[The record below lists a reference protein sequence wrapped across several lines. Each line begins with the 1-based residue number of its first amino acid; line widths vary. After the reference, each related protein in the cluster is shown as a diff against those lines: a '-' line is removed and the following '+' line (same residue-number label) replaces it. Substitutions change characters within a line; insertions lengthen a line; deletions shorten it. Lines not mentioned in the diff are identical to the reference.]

1 MNRFLMKSKI
11 HRATVTDADLN
22 YQGSVTIDGDL
33 MEAANI
39 VENEQVQIYNVTN
52 GTRITTYAIL
62 GERGSGQVCINGAAA
77 HHVKPGDI
85 VIIVTYGQFTDT
97 ESRIHQPTVVI
108 VDSQNRKVST
118 AKEGRARGEVK

>member
-22 YQGSVTIDGDL
+22 YQGSVTVDGDL
-33 MEAANI
+33 LEAANI
-39 VENEQVQIYNVTN
+39 VEHEQVQIYNVTN

-77 HHVKPGDI
+77 HHVKPGDV
-85 VIIVTYGQFTDT
+85 VIIVTYGQYSET
-97 ESRIHQPTVVI
+97 EATRHQPVVVL
-108 VDSQNRKVST
+108 VDGQNRPLTS
-118 AKEGRARGEVK
+118 VKHER

>member
-1 MNRFLMKSKI
+1 MKSKI

-62 GERGSGQVCINGAAA
+62 GERGSRQVCINGAAA

-97 ESRIHQPTVVI
+97 ESRIHQPTVVF
-108 VDSQNRKVST
+108 VDNQNRKVST
-118 AKEGRARGEVK
+118 AKEEGARSQ

>member
-22 YQGSVTIDGDL
+22 YQGSVTVDGDL
-33 MEAANI
+33 LEAANI
-39 VENEQVQIYNVTN
+39 VEHEQVQIYNVTN

-77 HHVKPGDI
+77 HHVKPGDV
-85 VIIVTYGQFTDT
+85 VIIVTYGQYSET
-97 ESRIHQPTVVI
+97 EATRHQPVVVL
-108 VDSQNRKVST
+108 VDEQNRPLTS
-118 AKEGRARGEVK
+118 VKHER